1 MCVTPATRGEHDG
14 AQKRELYMI
23 NDLSDFPAIK
33 KLAEALWRQD
43 AKRHGAAIM
52 IGAGFSRCSSKHAD
66 GAKKLPLWN
75 DFAKRLASEL
85 DGKNKDL
92 AFSDPLRLAEEYRA
106 YFGQAALNDLIK
118 SEIHDEAWQAGSLHS
133 DLLRLPWSEVMTTNW
148 DTLLE
153 RAALNIHAPIYGV
166 VSKQSDLSCVRSPRI
181 VKLHGS
187 IGVTE
192 QFIFAQ
198 EDYRKYP
205 QEFAAF
211 VNFARQVFI
220 ENELCLLGFSG
231 DDPNFLQWTGWVRD
245 HLANHT
251 RRIYLVGA
259 LNLSA
264 ANRKFLESVN
274 IAPIDLWD
282 AVKDIDDH
290 DLRHQQAIEMFLK
303 ALLDQKPKSRHKW
316 EPTSLVRQQ
325 LTSEDHMR
333 KFKDHAYAASLLEG
347 QIETLRRDRETY
359 PGWLVCPPELRWR
372 IQSQIN
378 DPYPNASNIACLEP
392 DSRAQLLYEIAW
404 QHVITFEPVASWLA
418 TELASIA
425 NPTIPCAIAKRQQL
439 EVALLL
445 LITARRND
453 NLSEFAKWAAL
464 LEEHAL
470 HLPDCSAE
478 IAYQQALMAR
488 DHFDYPGVESVV
500 EKVIGEDPVWR
511 LKQASLLAEL
521 GRFDEGERLVSV
533 AYKDLLDRSRHDP
546 NSIRIHSRLA
556 WTHWLFRLVDF
567 SRNYGVQEE
576 LLSTYKALRC
586 DPWDQITHIRE
597 KASKHQ
603 EEYFKSQESIEPLFE
618 QGHYQDHSNDTRFN
632 GEMPPFIFL
641 ECLSENVG
649 LPLRWNHM
657 GLLSGVAQQLA
668 VSEGLG
674 NGLRSYILAIRAANS
689 DSSPAI
695 KQIFSRIALATA
707 PRDVVDTLN
716 DRLVPAITY
725 WRKQALVGTEQ
736 QKRHA
741 IDAIRVLM
749 EVLARLAIR
758 LSPKESKKV
767 FQLAMEIGRDSAL
780 RHIWLFEVIGHL
792 MQYSLKSIPDA
803 QQFDLLFEALSFP
816 LPCEI
821 GINNS
826 HEVERWPNP
835 VIEAPC
841 KRESDPRLDRR
852 ILELIEFVVPGSSS
866 CASVLLRLLP
876 LVKNGTLT
884 EKELN
889 RLAIRLWGKNPD
901 YKILPNTGLLLHV
914 LLTLPAIDRHKA
926 NALMSR
932 LLFDAEDALF
942 FTSNHL
948 SGLIGA
954 ATSKPN
960 PLLPGSTQAAKCFDR
975 LVSWRPSTEDDDPLG
990 MRSWK
995 RKALIEDIGEAL
1007 SHCIT
1012 PSLAAD
1018 DITVQ
1023 RFEKVLTF
1031 YTDVGVLPV
1040 IKALPYFAGLS
1051 GDIAAI
1057 VETAIRKGVQ
1067 GRSADEVGWS
1077 AHALY
1082 KWKELAADR
1091 KVLLPPP
1098 DNLLSKMIYLIE
1110 SGRTVGLP
1118 TLLWH
1123 AGEMIKKDWL
1133 LSADVDALADCIPDL
1148 FDAADYSGIRP
1159 SSREAVTASLIR
1171 ETCVKLAGDV
1181 MKVAPREKLKAML
1194 EAAKDDALPEVRFAG

>member
-1 MCVTPATRGEHDG
+1 
-14 AQKRELYMI
+14 MI
-23 NDLSDFPAIK
+23 NDIADFPAIK
-33 KLAEALWRQD
+33 KLAEALWHQD
-43 AKRHGAAIM
+43 AKTHGAAIM

-118 SEIHDEAWQAGSLHS
+118 SEIHDEAWQPGALHS
-133 DLLRLPWSEVMTTNW
+133 DLLSLPWSEVMTTNW

-153 RAALNIHAPIYGV
+153 RAAINIHAPIYGV

-187 IGVTE
+187 ISVTE
-192 QFIFAQ
+192 QFIVAQ

-231 DDPNFLQWTGWVRD
+231 DDPNFLQWAGWVRD
-245 HLANHT
+245 HLANHA

-264 ANRKFLESVN
+264 ANRKFLESIN

-282 AVKDIDDH
+282 AVKHIDDS

-303 ALLDQKPKSRHKW
+303 ALLDQKPKSHHKW
-316 EPTSLVRQQ
+316 KPTPLVRQQ
-325 LTSEDHMR
+325 MTSKDHTR
-333 KFKDHAYAASLLEG
+333 KFKDHAYAAFLLEG
-347 QIETLRRDRETY
+347 QIETLRRDREAY
-359 PGWLVCPPELRWR
+359 PGWLVCPPELRWG
-372 IQSQIN
+372 IQSQIH

-392 DSRAQLLYEIAW
+392 DSRAKLLYEIAW
-404 QHVITFEPVASWLA
+404 QHVITFKPVASWLV
-418 TELASIA
+418 TELANIA
-425 NPTIPCAIAKRQQL
+425 DPTAPCAIAKRQQL

-445 LITARRND
+445 LITARRNH
-453 NLSEFAKWAAL
+453 NLSEFAKWTAL
-464 LEEHAL
+464 LEKHTL

-500 EKVIGEDPVWR
+500 EKVIGEDPIWR

-521 GRFDEGERLVSV
+521 GRFDEGERLVSK

-556 WTHWLFRLVDF
+556 WAHWLFRLVDF
-567 SRNYGVQEE
+567 SRNYGVLEE
-576 LLSTYKALRC
+576 LFSTYKALRC
-586 DPWDQITHIRE
+586 DPWDQIAHIRE
-597 KASKHQ
+597 KASKQQ

-618 QGHYQDHSNDTRFN
+618 QGHYQDHSNDTRFI
-632 GEMPPFIFL
+632 GEMSTFIFL

-657 GLLSGVAQQLA
+657 DLLSGVAQQLA

-674 NGLRSYILAIRAANS
+674 SGLRSYTLAIRAANS

-695 KQIFSRIALATA
+695 KQVFSRIALATA
-707 PRDVVDTLN
+707 PRDVVDTLTN
-716 DRLVPAITY
+716 RLVPAIAY
-725 WRKQALVGTEQ
+725 WRKQALVGTKQ

-741 IDAIRVLM
+741 INAIRILI
-749 EVLARLAIR
+749 EVLARVVIR
-758 LSPKESKKV
+758 LSPEQSKKV
-767 FQLAMEIGRDSAL
+767 FQLSMEIGRDSAL
-780 RHIWLFEVIGHL
+780 RHFWLFEVIGHL

-803 QQFDLLFEALSFP
+803 QQSDLLFDALSFP

-821 GINNS
+821 VINNS
-826 HEVERWPNP
+826 HEVGRWPNP

-852 ILELIEFVVPGSSS
+852 ILELIESVVPGSSS

-876 LVKNGTLT
+876 LAKNGTLT

-889 RLAIRLWGKNPD
+889 RLAIRLWGETPD
-901 YKILPNTGLLLHV
+901 YETLPNTGLLSHA
-914 LLTLPAIDRHKA
+914 LLTLPAIDRLEA

-942 FTSNHL
+942 FTSVHL

-975 LVSWRPSTEDDDPLG
+975 IVSWRPSTEDDDPLG
-990 MRSWK
+990 MRSRE
-995 RKALIEDIGEAL
+995 RKALIVDIGEAL
-1007 SHCIT
+1007 SYSIT
-1012 PSLAAD
+1012 PSLSSD
-1018 DITVQ
+1018 DITML
-1023 RFEKVLTF
+1023 RFDKAQAF
-1031 YTDVGVLPV
+1031 YKDVGALPV
-1040 IKALPYFAGLS
+1040 IIALPYFTGLNS
-1051 GDIAAI
+1051 DIATI
-1057 VETAIRKGVQ
+1057 VEKAIRKGMQ
-1067 GRSADEVGWS
+1067 GRTAHEVGWS
-1077 AHALY
+1077 AHALN
-1082 KWKELAADR
+1082 KWKELVATR
-1091 KVLLPPP
+1091 KVPPPP

-1110 SGRTVGLP
+1110 SGRTAGLHS
-1118 TLLWH
+1118 LLWY
-1123 AGEMIKKDWL
+1123 AGEMLKKNWL
-1133 LSADVDALADCIPDL
+1133 SSTDVDTIADCLPDL
-1148 FDAADYSGIRP
+1148 FDAADYSSIRP
-1159 SSREAVTASLIR
+1159 NSREAVTASLIR

-1181 MKVAPREKLKAML
+1181 MNVAPREKLKAMIA
-1194 EAAKDDALPEVRFAG
+1194 AAKDDALPEVRFAG